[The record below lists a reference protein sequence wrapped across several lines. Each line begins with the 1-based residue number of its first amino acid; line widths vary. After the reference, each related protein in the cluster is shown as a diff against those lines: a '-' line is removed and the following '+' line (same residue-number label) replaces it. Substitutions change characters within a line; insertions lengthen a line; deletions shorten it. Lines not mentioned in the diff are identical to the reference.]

1 MRRLIRSRTEIL
13 ATKGRTCEG
22 DNSVLGFCPPFCPRR
37 QCSQS
42 GCQTLDN
49 VEYAEGDVVAG

>member
-22 DNSVLGFCPPFCPRR
+22 DNSVLGFCPRFCPRR

-42 GCQTLDN
+42 GCQTLDS